1 MPIYE
6 YVCND
11 CGKKFELIENFHND
25 KEKDCE
31 YCSGKARR
39 VVSQSSFVLK
49 GTGWYLT
56 DYAKKSSHQDSDQKK
71 GAPQESKGK
80 EEKPGSGD
88 SSEKESTSVDTPKPT
103 AKKNEK

>member
-6 YVCND
+6 YICD
-11 CGKKFELIENFHND
+11 ACGKKFELIENFHND

-31 YCSGKARR
+31 YCSGTAKR

-71 GAPQESKGK
+71 DAPQGSKGK
-80 EEKPGSGD
+80 EEKPGLGD
-88 SSEKESTSVDTPKPT
+88 SSEKKSTLADTPKST
-103 AKKNEK
+103 AKNNEK

>member
-6 YVCND
+6 YICD
-11 CGKKFELIENFHND
+11 ACGKKFELIENFHND
-25 KEKDCE
+25 KEKDCQ
-31 YCSGKARR
+31 YCSGRAKR

-56 DYAKKSSHQDSDQKK
+56 DYAKKSSQQGSDQKE
-71 GAPQESKGK
+71 GTPQESKSK
-80 EEKPGSGD
+80 EEKPASGD
-88 SSEKESTSVDTPKPT
+88 SSEKKGSSADTPKST